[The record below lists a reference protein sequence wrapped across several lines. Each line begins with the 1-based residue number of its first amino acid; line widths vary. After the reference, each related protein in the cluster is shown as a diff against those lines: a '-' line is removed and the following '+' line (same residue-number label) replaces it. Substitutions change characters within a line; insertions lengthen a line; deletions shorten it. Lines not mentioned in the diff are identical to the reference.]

1 MQVIRQASER
11 GHVNL
16 GWLDSRHSFSFGDYY
31 DPKHMG
37 FGPLRVINEDWIQ
50 PAQGFG
56 THGHQDMEIITYIV
70 EGALEHK
77 DSMGTGSVIRRGD
90 VQRMSA
96 GTGVRHS
103 EFNPSKDEVVHLLQ
117 IWILPERS
125 GIEPS
130 YEEKTF
136 APDEKQNQLR
146 LIGSRDAR
154 EGSVRIHQDVDLY
167 AGVLDVG
174 QSVSHAIRDS
184 RKTWLQ
190 VVAGAI
196 KLNGKLFQAGD
207 GVATDVAQLLSI
219 TATQTSEVLLFD
231 MG

>member
-1 MQVIRQASER
+1 MQVIRQANDR

-16 GWLDSRHSFSFGDYY
+16 GWLHSRHSFSFGDYY

-117 IWILPERS
+117 IWILPERN

-136 APDEKQNQLR
+136 APDEKHNQLR

-174 QSVSHAIRDS
+174 RCVSHAIKAG

-190 VVAGAI
+190 VVGGAI
-196 KLNGKLFQAGD
+196 ELNGKMFQAGD